1 MRPPGMAAARRWFT
15 MEHNTTPPPV
25 QGREEL
31 AQALK
36 DRALTIA
43 RKTGDEPEAVEALER
58 AVLAGDLSRLTP
70 IQRAAYYW
78 KTCRAL
84 GLNPYTQPFRFLAL
98 NGGLIMYATRD
109 ATDQLRR
116 LHRVSIDDVTVIVDG
131 DVIEAQ
137 VSGHTPDGRQDADIG
152 CVPIPKSVDKTAD
165 ARMKAVTKAKRRLTL
180 SLVGLGMM
188 SEEEAEDLGGV
199 PVAAPTADELQAV
212 EPEAAPGEE
221 GPTHG

>member
-1 MRPPGMAAARRWFT
+1 MENSTNPAAPQGQEQLAAA
-15 MEHNTTPPPV
+15 
-25 QGREEL
+25 
-31 AQALK
+31 LK
-36 DRALTIA
+36 ARAMTIA
-43 RKTGDEPEAVEALER
+43 RRTGDEPEAVEAVER

-78 KTCRAL
+78 RVCKSL
-84 GLNPYTQPFRFLAL
+84 GLNPYTQPFRFLRL
-98 NGGLIMYATRD
+98 QDRLVMYATRD

-116 LHRVSIDDVTVIVDG
+116 LHKVSIDDLTVTVTD